1 MEGKRLRLRITATLA
16 TIALLI
22 LAGCGGTPA
31 QTPSQTPSQT
41 PAPTPAPK
49 TTATSTDTGGPVK
62 GGTLTIAYTSTSPH
76 IDIQGTN
83 QGSLSESA
91 HYIFETLFD
100 RNKDGKIVPL
110 LVKEASVSADGLTH
124 TWKLQPNVKFHD
136 GTDFNAE
143 AVKFNIERKISKKL
157 PTWNSVSWDKIEVV
171 DPLTIKITTKA
182 PAFHI
187 NSLLASKTWSMYSP
201 THVQKVG
208 DQGIKSQGVGTGPF
222 TVAEFKPNEVLRLKK
237 NPNYWQKDLPHL
249 DEVVFRVVNDANT
262 RATMLESGDV
272 DIAMGLSAPATERLK
287 GMKDKFA
294 VLEALG
300 ARQYYI
306 TLNNKKAPTD
316 DKNVRLAINHAVD
329 KQGIIKAVF
338 LGSYARLAEAVYMNS
353 TVDGY
358 AKGGSFEYDPNK
370 AKKILDDAGWKPGSD
385 GVRVKGGTRLT
396 LALHTRKGSVPG
408 DYEIAELVQGMLK
421 QVGIEVQLKVFESA
435 AFVPSVTTTP
445 DKAQYHMGNLTF
457 GTVTG
462 DAEYVMNTAYHTKAH
477 APVLYNRAYL
487 SNAQIDKL
495 IDESNVAKTKAERDK
510 IYAEVI
516 KLVVAEAPIL
526 QLFDSVETVA
536 MSNKVK
542 GVYFEP
548 AFSNWPA
555 KYGWKTK

>member
-100 RNKDGKIVPL
+100 RDKDGKIVPL

-385 GVRVKGGTRLT
+385 GVRVKDGTRLT